1 MFFLLLSILS
11 SALIAIL
18 MRLSS
23 DKVCNP
29 LSMLLS
35 NYLVC
40 ILLGMFYC
48 DFQIF
53 LPGES
58 GFSTSLV
65 LGLFNGFLYLSSFV
79 IYQYNT
85 RKNGIVLSS
94 IFIKLGLLVPMVVS
108 VLFFREIPTFFQITG
123 FLLAIIAILLINR
136 TENSAKKSLGF
147 GLILLLLLGGSAD
160 AMSKVFNVFC
170 PDTLSNQFLL
180 FTHCTAFLLCAM
192 LVIFKKERPGKQE
205 FLYGAIIGIPNFF
218 SSKFLLSALTT
229 VPAVVAYPTFSVST
243 MLMVTLAGTWFFR
256 EKLNKFQ
263 WVALVIILV
272 ALALLNL

>member
-23 DKVCNP
+23 DKVRNP

-58 GFSTSLV
+58 RFSTSLV

-108 VLFFREIPTFFQITG
+108 VLFFREIPTAFQIIG

-136 TENSAKKSLGF
+136 TENSEKKSLGF

-160 AMSKVFNVFC
+160 AMSKVFSVFC
-170 PDTLSNQFLL
+170 PETLSNQFLL

>member
-1 MFFLLLSILS
+1 MLFLLLSILS

-23 DKVCNP
+23 DKVRNP

-40 ILLGMFYC
+40 ILLGMVYC
-48 DFQIF
+48 DFQVF
-53 LPGES
+53 LPQES
-58 GFSTSLV
+58 GYFTCLG
-65 LGLFNGFLYLSSFV
+65 LGLFNGFLYLASF
-79 IYQYNT
+79 ITYQLNT
-85 RKNGIVLSS
+85 QKNGIVLSS
-94 IFIKLGLLVPMVVS
+94 IFMKLGLLVPMVLS
-108 VLFFREIPTFFQITG
+108 ILFFREIPTVFQIVG
-123 FLLAIIAILLINR
+123 FLLAVIAILLINK
-136 TENSAKKSLGF
+136 TDNAEKKSLGF

-205 FLYGAIIGIPNFF
+205 FLYGALIGIPNFF